1 MLQAVFYIDF
11 ALCVSVFATGIFMLS
26 RYAIETLK
34 Q

>member
-1 MLQAVFYIDF
+1 MIQTIIFIDY
-11 ALCVSVFATGIFMLS
+11 ALCVSVFGTGIFMLS

>member
-1 MLQAVFYIDF
+1 MLQVVMYIDY

-26 RYAIETLK
+26 RYTIETLK

>member
-1 MLQAVFYIDF
+1 MYIDF
-11 ALCVSVFATGIFMLS
+11 ALAASVFATGIFMLS

>member
-1 MLQAVFYIDF
+1 MLQAIIYIDL
-11 ALCVSVFATGIFMLS
+11 ALAVSVLGTGIFMLS